1 MRALAIAL
9 RVLATL
15 AYPFAVYLGVT
26 RWGPRAVGLAV
37 LALALP
43 RALLAARGAR
53 REDLA
58 HALRVPLTIGAL
70 ALCAAILRD
79 ARFVLAM
86 PVLVNLALLA
96 QFASSLRGET
106 PLVERFA
113 RMQVAT
119 LSEPERAWCR
129 SVTVAWC
136 VFFALN
142 ALTAATLALA
152 APVAWWTLFTGVLSY
167 LLLGAMFTVEY
178 VLRSMRFRRYGSA
191 PHDRLMAR
199 LFPPRSDGEAR
210 DG

>member
-1 MRALAIAL
+1 MRALAITL

-26 RWGPRAVGLAV
+26 RWGPRAVGFAV

-43 RALLAARGAR
+43 RAVIAARGAR

-70 ALCAAILRD
+70 ALASAILRD

-86 PVLVNLALLA
+86 PALVNLSLLA
-96 QFASSLRGET
+96 HFASSLRGDT
-106 PLVERFA
+106 PIVERFA

-129 SVTVAWC
+129 QVTVAWC

-142 ALTAATLALA
+142 ALIAAALALF
-152 APVAWWTLFTGVLSY
+152 APMAWWALFTGALSY
-167 LLLGAMFTVEY
+167 ALIGAMFTVEY
-178 VLRSMRFRRYGSA
+178 VLRSKRFRRYGSA
-191 PHDRLMAR
+191 PHDRVMAR
-199 LFPPRSDGEAR
+199 LFPPLGTETSRV
-210 DG
+210 

>member
-43 RALLAARGAR
+43 RALLAARNAR

-86 PVLVNLALLA
+86 PALVNLALLA

-129 SVTVAWC
+129 QVTVAWC

-152 APVAWWTLFTGVLSY
+152 APVAWWTLFTGLLSY

-199 LFPPRSDGEAR
+199 VFPPRSDVEAR

>member
-37 LALALP
+37 LVVAVP
-43 RALLAARGAR
+43 RALVAAKNAR
-53 REDLA
+53 RDDLA

-70 ALCAAILRD
+70 ALCAAVLRD
-79 ARFVLAM
+79 ARFMLAM
-86 PVLVNLALLA
+86 PSLVNAAMLVH
-96 QFASSLRGET
+96 FASTLRGDT
-106 PLVERFA
+106 PIIERFA

-119 LSEPERAWCR
+119 LSEPERLWCR
-129 SVTVAWC
+129 KVTVAWC
-136 VFFALN
+136 VFFAVN
-142 ALTAATLALA
+142 ALVSAALALA
-152 APVAWWTLFTGVLSY
+152 APVAWWALYTGALSY
-167 LLLGAMFTVEY
+167 VLLGAMFTVEY

-199 LFPPRSDGEAR
+199 LFPPIAETAVR